1 MTDEIFEGYT
11 QFQTCKDKELTEKFS
26 ALHEELVNRVISF
39 CKENNL
45 ECDAFSLYATGLLES
60 REWGYW
66 TPGTDSSC
74 SFLEHP
80 NDKKCFLYEI

>member
-45 ECDAFSLYATGLLES
+45 E
-60 REWGYW
+60 
-66 TPGTDSSC
+66 
-74 SFLEHP
+74 
-80 NDKKCFLYEI
+80 